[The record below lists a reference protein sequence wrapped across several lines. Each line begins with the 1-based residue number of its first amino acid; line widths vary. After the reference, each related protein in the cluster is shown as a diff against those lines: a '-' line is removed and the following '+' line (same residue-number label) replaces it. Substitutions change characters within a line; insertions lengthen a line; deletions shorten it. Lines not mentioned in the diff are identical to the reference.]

1 MHACLSEKQK
11 RESEVVLGPS
21 IIIIIIKKEK
31 PNGIVNSNCKEVTE
45 ALDCMGYQ
53 ATGEIKKIKSF
64 KSTDPDVF
72 IGRAQ
77 IYGTANI
84 FRPCW
89 GARFRVLTTSL
100 SSPVVHPMV

>member
-11 RESEVVLGPS
+11 RESKVVPGPS
-21 IIIIIIKKEK
+21 IIIMIIKKKK

-64 KSTDPDVF
+64 KSTDH
-72 IGRAQ
+72 GR
-77 IYGTANI
+77 IYRSCTDLRNSKYFPALLG
-84 FRPCW
+84 C
-89 GARFRVLTTSL
+89 
-100 SSPVVHPMV
+100 